1 MTPKTV
7 TIGAVLLVAASVALA
22 GSALARVYVCDVL
35 HAYDADSGELVISRY
50 GNTSDTIV
58 LDDDTGIFK
67 YGLKGQWTEERMRIM
82 SKGSDGWSA
91 AGYYMHNDTIF
102 IAIRVLASDPPS
114 FIWMDVFQ
122 VYTGTCKVYGN

>member
-1 MTPKTV
+1 MR
-7 TIGAVLLVAASVALA
+7 AVLLVVVVLLAARPAW
-22 GSALARVYVCDVL
+22 GKVYVCDVL
-35 HAYDADSGELVISRY
+35 HVYDVENGELLSAKHE
-50 GNTSDTIV
+50 TSFMHTWPKIV
-58 LDDDTGIFK
+58 FDDDTGIFK